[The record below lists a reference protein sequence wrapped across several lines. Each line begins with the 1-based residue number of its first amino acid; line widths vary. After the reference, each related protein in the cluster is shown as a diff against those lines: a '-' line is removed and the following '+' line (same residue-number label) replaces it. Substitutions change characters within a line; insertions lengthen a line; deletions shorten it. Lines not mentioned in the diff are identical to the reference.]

1 MFRISKKGLSVLL
14 VLLFAL
20 SILLSACKE
29 KEPVKEQ
36 TASEVTQTN
45 VSTTPEELKSML
57 DAKQE
62 MVLVDVRSFNDYGM
76 GHIPGAINI
85 PLNSLEMLSKEQLPD
100 KDAPISVYCST
111 QDCSHEAVELL
122 SGAGYTQVY
131 NAGSYQDWPYD
142 TTAPI
147 SC

>member
-1 MFRISKKGLSVLL
+1 
-14 VLLFAL
+14 
-20 SILLSACKE
+20 
-29 KEPVKEQ
+29 
-36 TASEVTQTN
+36 
-45 VSTTPEELKSML
+45 ML

-85 PLNSLEMLSKEQLPD
+85 PLNSLKMLAKEQLPD
-100 KDAPISVYCST
+100 KDAAIYVYCSI
-111 QDCSHEAVELL
+111 QDCSSEAVELL
-122 SGAGYTQVY
+122 ADAGYTQVY

-147 SC
+147 NC